1 MRLYASVRKLPESRK
16 PFCVCCSMPITR
28 RAFIAATG
36 QSMCAHV
43 AKVCSAICSGPK
55 FSVGD
60 VAVPCVSSKKCSIAN
75 GWCIWTTDIPPISA
89 IPDYDAWIPR
99 APKKEAAS
107 ATPPDNGFNDFW
119 EQYHEITRKDKVNP
133 AKARKSWNKL
143 SANERTAAVEN
154 IENYYGH
161 LNSTLFCLQAV
172 NYLSNKAFL
181 NEYEY

>member
-1 MRLYASVRKLPESRK
+1 M
-16 PFCVCCSMPITR
+16 
-28 RAFIAATG
+28 
-36 QSMCAHV
+36 
-43 AKVCSAICSGPK
+43 
-55 FSVGD
+55 
-60 VAVPCVSSKKCSIAN
+60 
-75 GWCIWTTDIPPISA
+75 IS
-89 IPDYDAWIPR
+89 
-99 APKKEAAS
+99 
-107 ATPPDNGFNDFW
+107 
-119 EQYHEITRKDKVNP
+119 